1 MTIIPVKAD
10 KIYIDD
16 FDDLYILSGS
26 SLMKF
31 TSDGKQLFSFD
42 SSYSEDI
49 SLIDIKNPMK
59 ILIFY
64 KNQNKLLFLD
74 NKLSLIGNEIYLE
87 NINIYGNV
95 LTCSAENGGV
105 WILDVSG
112 HQLLKYDADFKI
124 VLQKDLFEIKEIP
137 DYIISGNNSLYIK
150 TDKNF
155 VYVFDNLGNF
165 NFKIEKNITSEFK
178 VQEPVLNYFNKNK
191 KVLVS
196 YNIKTGNSLLKHFP
210 DTLNIQDAVKSSDYL
225 IFNDEAKVYVS
236 EIINEKTDKQ

>member
-1 MTIIPVKAD
+1 
-10 KIYIDD
+10 
-16 FDDLYILSGS
+16 
-26 SLMKF
+26 
-31 TSDGKQLFSFD
+31 
-42 SSYSEDI
+42 
-49 SLIDIKNPMK
+49 
-59 ILIFY
+59 
-64 KNQNKLLFLD
+64 
-74 NKLSLIGNEIYLE
+74 
-87 NINIYGNV
+87 
-95 LTCSAENGGV
+95 SAENGGV